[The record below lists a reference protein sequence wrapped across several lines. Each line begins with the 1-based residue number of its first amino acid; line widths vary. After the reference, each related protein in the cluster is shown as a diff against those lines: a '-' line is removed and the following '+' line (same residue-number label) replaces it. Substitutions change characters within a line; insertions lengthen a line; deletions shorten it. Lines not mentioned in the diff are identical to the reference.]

1 MPERCS
7 WAAPRHRPPAC
18 RTCDVHPVKFNTT
31 RQVYLFQS
39 FGGEMNDFPLQLTPV
54 TMPCDAGP
62 RWVRRSPWAACF
74 SSDEHAIQYEARKD
88 RAGISSSPVRHSY
101 NNGPSTS
108 RGSTYSLH
116 SQSYSGALVVRIIFR
131 DVPPVYACAL
141 RRVRPRLLSRR
152 ETILTRSRAPPS
164 KLLGES
170 LRDSD
175 VGHVQT
181 RAFAHGDVSKKAVPG
196 GHAEAAGAHAPILL
210 EHDRETAQ
218 HRTGVLLGSLVE
230 LGR

>member
-1 MPERCS
+1 
-7 WAAPRHRPPAC
+7 
-18 RTCDVHPVKFNTT
+18 
-31 RQVYLFQS
+31 
-39 FGGEMNDFPLQLTPV
+39 MNDFPLQFTPV

-62 RWVRRSPWAACF
+62 DGFADRRGPRV
-74 SSDEHAIQYEARKD
+74 SSDERNTVRSAT
-88 RAGISSSPVRHSY
+88 GISSSPVRHSY